1 MRGFPDLDELASC
14 TGRASQRLGA
24 AWLIPLTFFAATVV
38 SLAAGVVVPAMLG
51 AAKPWST
58 TVGMNAATELARS
71 GDDDYV
77 QGLTK
82 LRREEH
88 GHRSIPS
95 NGEMLYCAVPAA
107 PVGIA
112 HPM

>member
-1 MRGFPDLDELASC
+1 MRGFTDLDELVSC

-24 AWLIPLTFFAATVV
+24 AWLIPLMFFAAAIL
-38 SLAAGVVVPAMLG
+38 SLAAGVAVPAMLG
-51 AAKPWST
+51 AAKPWSAP
-58 TVGMNAATELARS
+58 VGMNAPTELARS

-77 QGLTK
+77 QGWTK

-88 GHRSIPS
+88 SHRSIPS

>member
-1 MRGFPDLDELASC
+1 MRGFTDLDELASG

-24 AWLIPLTFFAATVV
+24 AWLIPLMFFAAAIL
-38 SLAAGVVVPAMLG
+38 SLAAGMVLPVLLDKANPWAERG
-51 AAKPWST
+51 A
-58 TVGMNAATELARS
+58 MNAAAELARS

-88 GHRSIPS
+88 SHRSIPS